1 MKNVA
6 QKVSQSGNERILVT
20 ERGTSFGYNNLVVDL
35 TGLVELRKIG
45 YPVVFDG
52 THSVQKPGGQGTSTG
67 GNREY
72 VEYLSRAAAA
82 VGIDAL
88 FLETHPDPDRALSD
102 GPNMVKLD
110 ALEELLKMVKG
121 IDLYIKDGGQ

>member
-1 MKNVA
+1 
-6 QKVSQSGNERILVT
+6 
-20 ERGTSFGYNNLVVDL
+20 
-35 TGLVELRKIG
+35 
-45 YPVVFDG
+45 
-52 THSVQKPGGQGTSTG
+52 
-67 GNREY
+67 